1 MDSYT
6 VQWIATVRGC
16 TTQPQSGTTTRSSS
30 ERSFVISDL
39 EEDSDVSVAVS
50 ANNPGGSVSASF
62 STSTLTASM
71 SHCTEMVLDV
81 KRFPLQILVWYRTYK
96 TLLLP
101 LLASQ

>member
-6 VQWIATVRGC
+6 VQWTATVRGC
-16 TTQPQSGTTTRSSS
+16 TTQPQSGNTIRSSN

-39 EEDSDVSVAVS
+39 EEDGYVSGTVR

-71 SHCTEMVLDV
+71 SHCV
-81 KRFPLQILVWYRTYK
+81 KIFLGIKTFP
-96 TLLLP
+96 
-101 LLASQ
+101 